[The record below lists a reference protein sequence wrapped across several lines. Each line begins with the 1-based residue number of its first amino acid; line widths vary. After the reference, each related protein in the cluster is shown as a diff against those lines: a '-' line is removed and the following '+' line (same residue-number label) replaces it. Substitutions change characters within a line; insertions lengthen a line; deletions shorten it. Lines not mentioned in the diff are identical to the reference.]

1 MVTSNPADATGWSPF
16 VGRIKADLYADL
28 VVIDTFHEDP
38 YRNLIEAIDAD
49 VALTVVQGK
58 AVFGDVDIMQQLQG
72 DDWEY
77 VNATDFQK
85 AVDVTSLTEVD
96 GSQTFAE
103 IEAGL
108 CNGHA
113 SRI

>member
-1 MVTSNPADATGWSPF
+1 M
-16 VGRIKADLYADL
+16 YADL

-38 YRNLIEAIDAD
+38 YRNLIEAIDTD

-77 VNATDFQK
+77 VNGSDFQK
-85 AVDVTSLTEVD
+85 AVDVTSLTEVV
-96 GSQTFAE
+96 AVKP
-103 IEAGL
+103 L
-108 CNGHA
+108 LK
-113 SRI
+113 SRPVLPWQCAMNMTI